1 MGIRSASETL
11 AQVFMALVQRGTI
24 RQKEFAD
31 EIELEPRAL
40 KRHLNDMLAA
50 GMPIE
55 REEEHPHVFW
65 SVPKGWLPGGI
76 AVSSAEVLDA
86 IRYLMRAPQSPARD
100 RLLER
105 FLHRSGGRSSLP
117 SVDVVVATELDDRQ
131 DELVRV
137 FEDALAARTSVAM
150 RFLSTTRGQVEDR
163 SISVQRILFSDPAK
177 LVAVCHRDGL
187 LKWFRLDNVQR
198 ARLDADVAYRTSTDE
213 EIDQFVGDT
222 KFGFH
227 QRGEPTTHR
236 FVVRAPE
243 HRWVSSQLGRGVVAE
258 PTRDGVRFELVT
270 AATQPLARFVVSLGE
285 AATVETPE
293 LAEAV
298 REIAIGALRG
308 AGGGRDAGSS

>member
-1 MGIRSASETL
+1 MGNRSASDTL

-31 EIELEPRAL
+31 ELELEPRAL
-40 KRHLNDMLAA
+40 RRHLLDMQAA

-65 SVPKGWLPGGI
+65 SVPKGWLPGGV

-105 FLHRSGGRSSLP
+105 LLHRSGGRSNLP
-117 SVDVVVATELDDRQ
+117 SMDVVVATELDDRQ

-137 FEDALAARTSVAM
+137 FEDALAARKPIAM
-150 RFLSTTRGQVEDR
+150 RFLSLSRGQVEDR
-163 SISVQRILFSDPAK
+163 TISVQRILFSDPAK
-177 LVAVCHRDGL
+177 VVAVCHRDGR
-187 LKWFRLDNVQR
+187 LKWFRIDNVQR
-198 ARLDADVAYRTSTDE
+198 ARVDE
-213 EIDQFVGDT
+213 ETEYRSSSDDAIDQFVGDT

-243 HRWVSSQLGRGVVAE
+243 HRWVGTQLGRDVTAE
-258 PTRDGVRFELVT
+258 PTSGGVRFELTT
-270 AATQPLARFVVSLGE
+270 AAIEPLARFVVSLG
-285 AATVETPE
+285 AAAKVETKE
-293 LAEAV
+293 LADAV
-298 REIAIGALRG
+298 RGIALGAL
-308 AGGGRDAGSS
+308 GGSEGGNGLGSS